1 MWNDG
6 KEEATDQVVN
16 LALVRS
22 LVDPST
28 REEGTRGRK
37 EEEEE
42 GDEDGWK
49 RAGRR
54 QSDVKADRRP
64 VTPSHVS
71 ITPSICRESLH
82 FFFFLP
88 LDEFYPLDA
97 TIFAKFHHQRRGLYL
112 DYIWSAID
120 ICHDG
125 LESGLGFIV
134 IRSLLLELLLLRRV
148 NTIVPNGIYSRIFYP
163 WTDKRKFHQQ
173 EDYI

>member
-37 EEEEE
+37 KEEEE
-42 GDEDGWK
+42 GDGDGWK

-82 FFFFLP
+82 FFFF
-88 LDEFYPLDA
+88 
-97 TIFAKFHHQRRGLYL
+97 
-112 DYIWSAID
+112 
-120 ICHDG
+120 
-125 LESGLGFIV
+125 
-134 IRSLLLELLLLRRV
+134 
-148 NTIVPNGIYSRIFYP
+148 FYP
-163 WTDKRKFHQQ
+163 WTNSTPSTRPSSLNSIIN
-173 EDYI
+173 EGNYI